1 MDSQISKF
9 VLMFDIFLLKPI
21 VNIVNE
27 LNLMIYL
34 VETVMNYR
42 T

>member
-27 LNLMIYL
+27 LNSMIYL
-34 VETVMNYR
+34 LETVMNYR